1 MVSQSQEP
9 SRNLS
14 HLEILVLS
22 KKKKFSCVQS
32 LKMIILFE
40 NLATLGHKTW
50 LDESFAMIVYCWN
63 L

>member
-22 KKKKFSCVQS
+22 KKKFSCVQS
-32 LKMIILFE
+32 FKMIILFE

-50 LDESFAMIVYCWN
+50 LDESFAMIV
-63 L
+63 

>member
-14 HLEILVLS
+14 HIEILVLS
-22 KKKKFSCVQS
+22 KKKFSCVQS
-32 LKMIILFE
+32 FKMIILFE

-50 LDESFAMIVYCWN
+50 LDESFAMIV
-63 L
+63 

>member
-22 KKKKFSCVQS
+22 KKKIFMCPI
-32 LKMIILFE
+32 LEDDNII
-40 NLATLGHKTW
+40 
-50 LDESFAMIVYCWN
+50 
-63 L
+63 